1 MENQIPKQENGGKVD
16 TSAKAE
22 FTTLESAAA
31 FYDTAKKRLLNVS
44 NWSEICK
51 LPISTFILTDN
62 SGNTIHREASEGDYI
77 KIDIPGP
84 GTHAGDGFDWVRIE
98 KITEEVDKDRATLT
112 LQARPTANPIANEPS
127 IAHFFTAQASS
138 TFQIKRIGL
147 TVFAEEH
154 GRNEVPNTDTSS
166 ITDNVRNTL
175 VGWTAK
181 LGFSYPQWTSLV
193 KGITEVKTT

>member
-1 MENQIPKQENGGKVD
+1 MENQIPKQEDGGKVD

-31 FYDTAKKRLLNVS
+31 FYDLAKQRLLNVS

-51 LPISTFILTDN
+51 VPLSTFILTDT
-62 SGNTIHREASEGDYI
+62 SGNTIDGEASEGNYI

-84 GTHAGDGFDWVRIE
+84 ATHAGDSFDWVRIE
-98 KITEEVDKDRATLT
+98 KITEEVAKNRATLT
-112 LQARPTANPIANEPS
+112 LQARPTANPTTKDPS
-127 IAHFFTAQASS
+127 TAHFFTAQATS

-175 VGWTAK
+175 VGWTAR
-181 LGFSYPQWTSLV
+181 LGLSYPQWTSLV
-193 KGITEVKTT
+193 KGLTEVKTT